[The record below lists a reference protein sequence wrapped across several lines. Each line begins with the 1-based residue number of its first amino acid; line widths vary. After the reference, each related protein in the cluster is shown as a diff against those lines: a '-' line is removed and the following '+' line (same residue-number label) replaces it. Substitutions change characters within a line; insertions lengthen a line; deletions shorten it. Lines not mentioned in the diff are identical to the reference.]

1 MTDRRTLLVGGL
13 AALALPKVAFA
24 QAAPGKVPRPEVAFR
39 VPDRNPRVAELV
51 AQVNQARLRADVEA
65 LAGFGTRWSEG
76 PGYGAVEDWMDGA
89 FTSAAAAGAVTR
101 QPVAL
106 PAGMVRNN
114 VIWGDP
120 LDGREVILVGA
131 HLDTTSENPA
141 LSAPGANDNGSG
153 IAAML
158 EALRILSTQG
168 FERQIVGVA
177 FTGEE
182 QGLIG
187 SARCAAVATQQRWP
201 LELMLNLD
209 MLGYRPPNPAAP
221 LYIEYDQGNGTRAND
236 AAAAAYGQMAVALA
250 AEHMTLATEE
260 TDIWD
265 SDYMPFEAAGFP
277 CIGFYDGG
285 ADGAAYHTSGDVP
298 ELVDYDRL
306 EQATRLLV
314 ATIATAAGLTG

>member
-1 MTDRRTLLVGGL
+1 MTDRRTLITGAL
-13 AALALPKVAFA
+13 AAAALPHWTFA

-39 VPDRNPRVAELV
+39 VPEMNPRVTDLV
-51 AQVNQARLRADVEA
+51 AQVDQARLRADVET

-76 PGYGAVEDWMDGA
+76 PGYGAVEDWMAGA
-89 FTSAAAAGAVTR
+89 FGRAEPGGAIAR
-101 QPVAL
+101 QPVTL
-106 PAGMVRNN
+106 PAGMIRNN

-131 HLDTTSENPA
+131 HLDTISENPG

-158 EALRILSTQG
+158 EALRILSGQS
-168 FERQIVGVA
+168 FSRQIVCVG

-201 LELMLNLD
+201 VELMVNLD
-209 MLGYRPPNPAAP
+209 MLGYRPPDPAAP
-221 LYIEYDQGNGTRAND
+221 LFIEYDQGNATPANN
-236 AAAAAYGQMAVALA
+236 AAAAAYGQMAMALA
-250 AEHMTLATEE
+250 GQHMRLATAQ

-285 ADGAAYHTSGDVP
+285 ASGPDYHSSTDTADR
-298 ELVDYDRL
+298 VDYGRL

-314 ATIATAAGLTG
+314 ATVATAADLTA

>member
-1 MTDRRTLLVGGL
+1 MTDRRRLIMGGL
-13 AALALPKVAFA
+13 AATLLPRMGLA
-24 QAAPGKVPRPEVAFR
+24 QSAPGKLPRPEVAFR
-39 VPDRNPRVAELV
+39 VPEMNPAVADLV
-51 AQVNQARLRADVEA
+51 AQVDLARLRADVDA

-76 PGYGAVEDWMDGA
+76 PGYGAVEDWM
-89 FTSAAAAGAVTR
+89 AAAFAEVEPRGAISR
-101 QPVAL
+101 QPVTL

-120 LDGREVILVGA
+120 LDGREVILVGG

-141 LSAPGANDNGSG
+141 VSAPGANDNGSG

-158 EALRILSTQG
+158 EALRILSGQAFT
-168 FERQIVGVA
+168 RQIVAVG

-201 LELMLNLD
+201 VELMVNLD

-221 LYIEYDQGNGTRAND
+221 LFIEYDQGNATPANN
-236 AAAAAYGQMAVALA
+236 AAAEAYGQMAVALA
-250 AEHMTLATEE
+250 GQHTSLATAQ

-277 CIGFYDGG
+277 CIGLYDGG
-285 ADGAAYHTSGDVP
+285 ASGPPYHTSGDVP
-298 ELVDYDRL
+298 ELMDFDRL

-314 ATIATAAGLTG
+314 AIMATAAELA

>member
-1 MTDRRTLLVGGL
+1 MTDRRRLIMGGL
-13 AALALPKVAFA
+13 AAAALPRMVLA
-24 QAAPGKVPRPEVAFR
+24 QDAPGKVPRPEVAFR
-39 VPDRNPRVAELV
+39 VPEMNPAVADLV
-51 AQVNQARLRADVEA
+51 AQVDPARLRNDVET

-76 PGYGAVEDWMDGA
+76 PGYGAVEDWMAASFAEAGPGGA
-89 FTSAAAAGAVTR
+89 ISR
-101 QPVAL
+101 QPVTL

-141 LSAPGANDNGSG
+141 VSAPGANDNGSG

-158 EALRILSTQG
+158 EALRILSGQSFT
-168 FERQIVGVA
+168 RQIVAVG

-201 LELMLNLD
+201 VELMVNLD

-221 LYIEYDQGNGTRAND
+221 LFIEYDQGNATPANN
-236 AAAAAYGQMAVALA
+236 AAAGAYGQMAVALA
-250 AEHMTLATEE
+250 GQHTSLATVQ

-265 SDYMPFEAAGFP
+265 SDYMPFEAAGVP
-277 CIGFYDGG
+277 CIGLYDGG
-285 ADGAAYHTSGDVP
+285 ASGPPYHTSGDVP
-298 ELVDYDRL
+298 DLMDFGRL

-314 ATIATAAGLTG
+314 AIMATAAELT